1 MKLLPLRI
9 YNIENINESG
19 LELLVKSKAEVIGQ
33 KCYQVISGTDIVKYG
48 LLIMALVS
56 RMK

>member
-1 MKLLPLRI
+1 LDDFMLIIDRE

-33 KCYQVISGTDIVKYG
+33 KCYQVISGTDIVK
-48 LLIMALVS
+48 
-56 RMK
+56 